1 MSDFRDLC
9 EDSGLSAGDPGA
21 IDALIDMYCESVV
34 ECEKCEWEMEE
45 DYSKEYNNIWT
56 MDSETGE
63 MYRERITLCCPEC
76 GHEKTY
82 SRQGQDDRQEHEPD

>member
-21 IDALIDMYCESVV
+21 IDALIGMYCESVV

-45 DYSKEYNNIWT
+45 DYSKWHNRIWT

-82 SRQGQDDRQEHEPD
+82 VHEKKEGE

>member
-21 IDALIDMYCESVV
+21 IDALIDKYCEAVV
-34 ECEKCEWEMEE
+34 ECKKCGWDEMEE
-45 DYSKEYNNIWT
+45 DYSKECNNIWT

-63 MYRERITLCCPEC
+63 MYRERITLRCPEC

-82 SRQGQDDRQEHEPD
+82 VREKEGEKE